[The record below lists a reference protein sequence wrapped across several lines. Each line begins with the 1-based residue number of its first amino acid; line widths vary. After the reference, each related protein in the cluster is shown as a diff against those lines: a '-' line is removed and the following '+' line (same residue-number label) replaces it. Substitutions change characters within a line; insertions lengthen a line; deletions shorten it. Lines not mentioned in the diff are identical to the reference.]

1 MAAQDLPRVRLTP
14 VPETGVLVVRG
25 DELDA
30 ELIAEDASRFHER
43 FAAWGRFGVSAFHA
57 ADDAEVDA
65 LCESR
70 LVRFDRVLVIRRAHL
85 ERAGLEVVP
94 TFRTPHVTVCHANLQ
109 SLITLLISC
118 EHIEIRN
125 PYHVGEPEGD

>member
-14 VPETGVLVVRG
+14 IPETGVLVVRG

-30 ELIAEDASRFHER
+30 ELIAENASRFHGR

-57 ADDAEVDA
+57 TDDTEVDA

-70 LVRFDRVLVIRRAHL
+70 LVAS
-85 ERAGLEVVP
+85 
-94 TFRTPHVTVCHANLQ
+94 TWCW
-109 SLITLLISC
+109 
-118 EHIEIRN
+118 
-125 PYHVGEPEGD
+125 